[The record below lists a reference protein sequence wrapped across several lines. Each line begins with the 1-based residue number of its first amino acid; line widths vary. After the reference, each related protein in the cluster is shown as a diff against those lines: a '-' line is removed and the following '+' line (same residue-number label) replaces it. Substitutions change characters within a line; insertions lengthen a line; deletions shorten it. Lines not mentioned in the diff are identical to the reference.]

1 MGTQN
6 PHQTPVIHPMGTQT
20 SPPNTQQPLPG
31 SKKTPMHT
39 QTPSGHPEPSRA
51 PPTETLRGDTA
62 PPAPPYPPFSPPPGN
77 QTTRPWSS
85 SSAVWGSRM
94 RRRAITR
101 GGGSSGLP
109 VRLRRAPP
117 LPGPLLRMTATPQ
130 RPCPEETAKMVSPGA
145 TEHRR
150 CAHLGGTRGGPSGVT
165 SRKEA
170 LRCND
175 PQPHSTNT
183 TFPRTPGPAHPGHP
197 SPYERPPPCTLRA
210 PSPYNTHSQGCTA
223 SPRPLQR
230 RTPPIGA
237 PFPPG
242 SPPIKAPPHPKV
254 PPPPSRRAQRPPQ
267 RHARATPRPPPL
279 RPAHRRAPIGCLRER
294 GGLYASALFLI
305 GGRRR
310 DDVTLPE
317 AVRAPLP
324 PARCQP
330 WVGGGTGEARTWR
343 GDKGGGGGRI
353 QEDEREIRAGM
364 EAGMEQRERRMQDT
378 CRRDAGGMQAGVRA
392 EM

>member
-1 MGTQN
+1 
-6 PHQTPVIHPMGTQT
+6 
-20 SPPNTQQPLPG
+20 
-31 SKKTPMHT
+31 MHT

-150 CAHLGGTRGGPSGVT
+150 CAHLGGTRGGPSWVT

-183 TFPRTPGPAHPGHP
+183 TSPRTPGPAHTPSPGTPPHTSGPPRALCAPPPHTTPIPRAALPPHAPCSAVPRPSEHP
-197 SPYERPPPCTLRA
+197 SHQEAPPQGVPSPQGAPPPQGAPTSVPPRSA
-210 PSPYNTHSQGCTA
+210 PSAAPC
-223 SPRPLQR
+223 PRH
-230 RTPPIGA
+230 
-237 PFPPG
+237 
-242 SPPIKAPPHPKV
+242 APPT
-254 PPPPSRRAQRPPQ
+254 PSP
-267 RHARATPRPPPL
+267 PRPPPRADWL
-279 RPAHRRAPIGCLRER
+279 PEGERRALCLSPI
-294 GGLYASALFLI
+294 S
-305 GGRRR
+305 
-310 DDVTLPE
+310 DWWE
-317 AVRAPLP
+317 AE
-324 PARCQP
+324 
-330 WVGGGTGEARTWR
+330 G
-343 GDKGGGGGRI
+343 
-353 QEDEREIRAGM
+353 
-364 EAGMEQRERRMQDT
+364 
-378 CRRDAGGMQAGVRA
+378 
-392 EM
+392 

>member
-6 PHQTPVIHPMGTQT
+6 PHQTPLIHPMGTQT
-20 SPPNTQQPLPG
+20 PPHTQQPLPG

-150 CAHLGGTRGGPSGVT
+150 CAHLGGTRGGPSWVT

-183 TFPRTPGPAHPGHP
+183 TSPRTPGPAHTP
-197 SPYERPPPCTLRA
+197 SPGTPPHTSGPPPCTLRA

-242 SPPIKAPPHPKV
+242 SPPSRRPI
-254 PPPPSRRAQRPPQ
+254 PSRCPP
-267 RHARATPRPPPL
+267 TPRCPHL
-279 RPAHRRAPIGCLRER
+279 RPAAL
-294 GGLYASALFLI
+294 SALRSAMPAPRPAHPLSAPPTAA
-305 GGRRR
+305 RRL
-310 DDVTLPE
+310 V
-317 AVRAPLP
+317 A
-324 PARCQP
+324 
-330 WVGGGTGEARTWR
+330 
-343 GDKGGGGGRI
+343 
-353 QEDEREIRAGM
+353 
-364 EAGMEQRERRMQDT
+364 
-378 CRRDAGGMQAGVRA
+378 
-392 EM
+392 

>member
-101 GGGSSGLP
+101 GGGSSELP

-150 CAHLGGTRGGPSGVT
+150 CAHLGGTRGGPSWVT

-183 TFPRTPGPAHPGHP
+183 TSPRTPGPAHPGHP
-197 SPYERPPPCTLRA
+197 SPYERPPPV
-210 PSPYNTHSQGCTA
+210 HSA
-223 SPRPLQR
+223 RPLPIQHPFPGLHCLP
-230 RTPPIGA
+230 TPPAA
-237 PFPPG
+237 PYPAHRSTLPPRK
-242 SPPIKAPPHPKV
+242 PPHQGTPPLKVPPHPKV

-305 GGRRR
+305 GGRRM

-330 WVGGGTGEARTWR
+330 WVGGGR
-343 GDKGGGGGRI
+343 GKRGHGAETKAGGGG
-353 QEDEREIRAGM
+353 ED
-364 EAGMEQRERRMQDT
+364 T
-378 CRRDAGGMQAGVRA
+378 GG
-392 EM
+392 